1 MNFFERLMLLDRR
14 WVYLFLFVIVTLAYL
29 FRNDFRVPVTV
40 TSEVKSIYDY
50 IEALKPGDKILMSF
64 DYDPNSLAELHPMA
78 RAILLHAMRK
88 DVKVIGV
95 TLSQYGATMVE
106 GLLRDAE
113 QNARDLYGLEKV
125 YGVDY
130 CFLGYRPYPALV
142 ILGMGQNFRIYFP
155 QDYYG
160 TDLNDLEIMDRTRNY
175 DDVKCVLVLT
185 SGTTGDWWIVYGNAK
200 YNMPL
205 ALGVTGVM
213 ASDFYPYLGNAI
225 FGLLGGWKG
234 AAEYE
239 KLVEE
244 QHDATAGMPSQVAA
258 HLTII
263 LFIVI
268 GNLGYHFGGRK
279 KPKLDV

>member
-1 MNFFERLMLLDRR
+1 MLDRR
-14 WVYLFLFVIVTLAYL
+14 WVYLFLAVVVTFAYL
-29 FRNDFRVPVTV
+29 FRNDFSVPVTV
-40 TSEVKSIYDY
+40 TSEVESIYQF
-50 IEALKPGDKILMSF
+50 IEDLDPGDKILISF

-78 RAILLHAMRK
+78 RAILLHAFRT
-88 DVKVIGV
+88 DVKVLGV
-95 TLSQYGATMVE
+95 TLSQYGSTMVE
-106 GLLRDAE
+106 ELLRNGVE
-113 QNARDLYGLEKV
+113 ESRELYGIEKK
-125 YGVDY
+125 YGEDY

-155 QDYYG
+155 EDYYNNPL
-160 TDLNDLEIMDRTRNY
+160 DSLPIMDRVRNY

-200 YNMPL
+200 YDMPL

-225 FGLLGGWKG
+225 FGLIGGWKG

-239 KLVEE
+239 KLVGEE
-244 QHDATAGMPSQVAA
+244 HDATAGMPAQVAA

-263 LFIVI
+263 LFILI
-268 GNLGYHFGGRK
+268 GNIGYYLSRRK
-279 KPKLDV
+279 TQTDL

>member
-1 MNFFERLMLLDRR
+1 MNVFEKMTMLDRR
-14 WVYLFLFVIVTLAYL
+14 WVYLFLAVVVTFAYL
-29 FRNDFRVPVTV
+29 FRNDFSVPVTV
-40 TSEVKSIYDY
+40 TSEVESIYQF
-50 IEALKPGDKILMSF
+50 IEDLDPGDKILISF

-78 RAILLHAMRK
+78 RAILLHAFRT
-88 DVKVIGV
+88 DVKVLGV
-95 TLSQYGATMVE
+95 TLSQYGSTMVE
-106 GLLRDAE
+106 ELLRNGVE
-113 QNARDLYGLEKV
+113 ESRELYGIEKK
-125 YGVDY
+125 YGEDY

-155 QDYYG
+155 EDYYNNPL
-160 TDLNDLEIMDRTRNY
+160 DSLPIMDRVRNY

-200 YNMPL
+200 YDMPL

-225 FGLLGGWKG
+225 FGLIGGWKG

-239 KLVEE
+239 KLVGEE
-244 QHDATAGMPSQVAA
+244 HDATAGMPAQVAA

-263 LFIVI
+263 LFILI
-268 GNLGYHFGGRK
+268 GNIGYYLSRRK
-279 KPKLDV
+279 TQTDL